1 MTPHQILKDN
11 FGFEEF
17 RLGQLEI
24 ITSILEMKNTLAVMP
39 TGAGKSLCYQIPAL
53 LQNKFSIV
61 ISPLISLMQDQVE
74 AINKNGNYA
83 AFINSSLDYSQV
95 QKVLNNI
102 NENKIK
108 LLYLAPEK
116 IKNAEFVL
124 TIKNLAPY
132 YLFVDEA
139 HCISEWGH
147 NFRPSYRNIKDFA
160 DTIGIKSIS
169 AFTATA
175 TPEVRKDIIAQLRFL
190 NPSVFVYGFE
200 RENLAINV
208 VHTKNKKE
216 KIYDLLKDS
225 KTSSIVYASTRKHC
239 EQLTEYL
246 KKKNIDAEYY
256 HAGLTTELRKV
267 IQDDFINDR
276 TKIIVATNAFG
287 MGIDKKDI
295 GLVIHY
301 NIPGS
306 IENLYQEIGRAG
318 RDGKEAKT
326 YLFYSEKDKYIQE
339 FLISLNNPT
348 VESIKQTYNAILDYH
363 RIAVNSKSESPLEID
378 DGLLKLLQSKSINTA
393 QFDAILTYLE
403 QSEYLA
409 QGTSSQFGSHFK
421 FLISQ
426 EQLKG
431 YVKKVKYTDLQ
442 EFLLTLIQYYGAIPF
457 ERKVKINFSE
467 LSALMERSKTRLEE
481 LFIQLNEI
489 GIIDFEK
496 PSFNSKIVMLQ
507 ERVLSDNLNLN
518 TKEINSKKEHSK
530 DKLDSVI
537 EYCFTDECRFKYI
550 LNYFGE
556 NKSTYKCNKC
566 DNCTIGQSDFT
577 NTNEYLAEIIIRT
590 FKEFHG
596 GLTLARVIG
605 ILSGKSNSQ
614 TAKSISTY
622 QSCMHYNSDTI
633 EYNVRTLVSKK
644 VLKEIGA
651 KLFLDPIEELIDSE
665 ITDSIE
671 NKNYENNLELYN
683 KLREERN
690 LAAKKFSQQADI
702 ICSENIL
709 RNIAKIKPTSP
720 SELLSIEGFNQ
731 RMFNKIGSEFL
742 EVVREYSIERKVQ
755 KNISGLP
762 KHISQTYKL
771 IKKGYNLQEISN
783 LLKLSDSIISVQ
795 LESIISYFPNDD
807 YSNLILKEEFEQI
820 EKEVIKVGDNLKEIK
835 NSLPT
840 TISYAKIRIV
850 KALLSSLH

>member
-1 MTPHQILKDN
+1 LTPHQILKEY
-11 FGFEEF
+11 FGFEDF
-17 RLGQLEI
+17 RPGQLEI

-74 AINKNGNYA
+74 AINKNGNHA

-95 QKVLNNI
+95 QKVLNNV

-116 IKNAEFVL
+116 LKNPEFVV
-124 TIKNLAPY
+124 TIKNLAPH

-147 NFRPSYRNIKDFA
+147 NFRPSYRNIKDFSE
-160 DTIGIKSIS
+160 TIGIKSIS

-175 TPEVRKDIIAQLRFL
+175 TPEVRNDIISQLKFTK
-190 NPSVFVYGFE
+190 PSIFVYGFE

-208 VHTKNKKE
+208 VHSKNKKE
-216 KIYDLLKDS
+216 KIYDLLKNS
-225 KTSSIVYASTRKHC
+225 KTPSIVYASTRKHC

-318 RDGKEAKT
+318 RDGNEAKT

-339 FLISLNNPT
+339 FLISLNNPS
-348 VESIKQTYNAILDYH
+348 VESIKQTYDAILDYH
-363 RIAVNSKSESPLEID
+363 RIALNSKSDSPLEID
-378 DGLLKLLQSKSINTA
+378 DGLLKLLKSKSINSA
-393 QFDAILTYLE
+393 QFESILTYLE
-403 QSEYLA
+403 QSEYIALS
-409 QGTSSQFGSHFK
+409 TSSMFGSHFK

-442 EFLLTLIQYYGAIPF
+442 ELLLTLIQFYGVIPF
-457 ERKVKINFSE
+457 RSKVKINFSE
-467 LSALMERSKTRLEE
+467 LSNLVEKSKKRLEE
-481 LFIQLNEI
+481 LFMQLNEI
-489 GIIDFEK
+489 GIIEYEK
-496 PSFNSKIVMLQ
+496 PNFNSKIIMLR
-507 ERVLSDNLNLN
+507 ERVSSNNLKLN
-518 TKEINSKKEHSK
+518 TAEISSKKKHSI

-537 EYCFTDECRFKYI
+537 EYCFSDECRFKYI

-556 NKSTYKCNKC
+556 NKTTFKCSKC
-566 DNCTIGQSDFT
+566 DNCTIGQTDKS
-577 NTNEYLAEIIIRT
+577 NINEYLSEIIVRT

-596 GLTLARVIG
+596 GLTLARTIG
-605 ILSGKSNSQ
+605 ILTGKSNSQ

-644 VLKEIGA
+644 VLKEIGG

-665 ITDSIE
+665 ITETLE
-671 NKNYENNLELYN
+671 NQNYENNLELYN

-690 LAAKKFSQQADI
+690 LAVKKFSQQAEI
-702 ICSENIL
+702 ICSDNIL
-709 RNIAKIKPTSP
+709 RNIAKIKPISP
-720 SELLSIEGFNQ
+720 SALLSIEGFNQ

-742 EVVREYSIERKVQ
+742 EVVKEYSIKRKIE

-762 KHISQTYKL
+762 KHIIQTYKL
-771 IKKGYNLQEISN
+771 IKKGYNLEEISN

-807 YSNLILKEEFEQI
+807 YSNLISKDEFEQI
-820 EKEVIKVGDNLKEIK
+820 EKEIIKIGDNLKEIK
-835 NSLPT
+835 NSLPDR
-840 TISYAKIRIV
+840 ISYSKIRIV
-850 KALLSSLH
+850 KAILSSVR